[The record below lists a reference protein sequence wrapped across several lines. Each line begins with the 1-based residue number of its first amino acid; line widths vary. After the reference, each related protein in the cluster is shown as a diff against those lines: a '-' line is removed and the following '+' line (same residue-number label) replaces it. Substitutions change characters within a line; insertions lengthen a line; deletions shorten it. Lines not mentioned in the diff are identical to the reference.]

1 MASLPYPR
9 CLLSITLWVRGYGR
23 DAIASYALWV
33 RGYDRDAIASYALWV
48 RGYGR
53 DAIPSYLYFLI
64 YPSARSSPNSFA
76 LLKHSIASFLRFS
89 CTSARPFIM

>member
-9 CLLSITLWVRGYGR
+9 CLLSITLWVRGYG
-23 DAIASYALWV
+23 
-33 RGYDRDAIASYALWV
+33 RDAIASYALWV

-76 LLKHSIASFLRFS
+76 LLKHSRASFLRFN

>member
-9 CLLSITLWVRGYGR
+9 CLLSITLLVRGYGR
-23 DAIASYALWV
+23 DAIHSYALWV
-33 RGYDRDAIASYALWV
+33 RD
-48 RGYGR
+48 YGR
-53 DAIPSYLYFLI
+53 DAIASYLYFLI

>member
-9 CLLSITLWVRGYGR
+9 CLLSITLWVRGYGK
-23 DAIASYALWV
+23 
-33 RGYDRDAIASYALWV
+33 DAIASYALWV

>member
-9 CLLSITLWVRGYGR
+9 CLLSITLWVRGYGK
-23 DAIASYALWV
+23 
-33 RGYDRDAIASYALWV
+33 DAIASYALWV

-53 DAIPSYLYFLI
+53 DAIASYLYFLI

>member
-1 MASLPYPR
+1 MAEMPYPR

-33 RGYDRDAIASYALWV
+33 RGY
-48 RGYGR
+48 GR

-64 YPSARSSPNSFA
+64 YSSARSSPNSFA

>member
-23 DAIASYALWV
+23 DV
-33 RGYDRDAIASYALWV
+33 IASYALWV

>member
-23 DAIASYALWV
+23 N
-33 RGYDRDAIASYALWV
+33 AIASYALWV

-53 DAIPSYLYFLI
+53 NAIASYLYFLI
-64 YPSARSSPNSFA
+64 YSSARSSPNSFA

>member
-9 CLLSITLWVRGYGR
+9 CLLSINLWVRGYG
-23 DAIASYALWV
+23 
-33 RGYDRDAIASYALWV
+33 RDAIASYALWV

-76 LLKHSIASFLRFS
+76 LLKHSIASFLRLS

>member
-23 DAIASYALWV
+23 DT
-33 RGYDRDAIASYALWV
+33 IASYALWV
-48 RGYGR
+48 RGYGIP
-53 DAIPSYLYFLI
+53 AIPTYLYFLI

-76 LLKHSIASFLRFS
+76 LLKHSIASFLRFN

>member
-9 CLLSITLWVRGYGR
+9 CLLSINLWVRGYG
-23 DAIASYALWV
+23 
-33 RGYDRDAIASYALWV
+33 RDAIASYALWV

>member
-9 CLLSITLWVRGYGR
+9 CLLSINLWVRSYG
-23 DAIASYALWV
+23 
-33 RGYDRDAIASYALWV
+33 RDAIASYALWV

>member
-9 CLLSITLWVRGYGR
+9 CLLTITLWVRGYGK
-23 DAIASYALWV
+23 
-33 RGYDRDAIASYALWV
+33 DAIASYALWV

-53 DAIPSYLYFLI
+53 NAIASYLYFLI

>member
-33 RGYDRDAIASYALWV
+33 RGYG
-48 RGYGR
+48 RG
-53 DAIPSYLYFLI
+53 AIPSYLYFLI

>member
-33 RGYDRDAIASYALWV
+33 RGYGRDAIA
-48 RGYGR
+48 
-53 DAIPSYLYFLI
+53 SYLYFLI

>member
-23 DAIASYALWV
+23 NAIASYALWV

-53 DAIPSYLYFLI
+53 DAIASYLYFLI

>member
-23 DAIASYALWV
+23 DTIASYALWV
-33 RGYDRDAIASYALWV
+33 RGYDRDAIA
-48 RGYGR
+48 
-53 DAIPSYLYFLI
+53 SYLYFLI

>member
-33 RGYDRDAIASYALWV
+33 RGY
-48 RGYGR
+48 GK

>member
-33 RGYDRDAIASYALWV
+33 RGYGRDAIASYALWV

-53 DAIPSYLYFLI
+53 DAIASYLYFLI

>member
-9 CLLSITLWVRGYGR
+9 CLLSITLWMRGYGR
-23 DAIASYALWV
+23 DAIASYALWM
-33 RGYDRDAIASYALWV
+33 RGYGRNAIASYALWV

>member
-23 DAIASYALWV
+23 NAIASYALWV
-33 RGYDRDAIASYALWV
+33 RGYGRDTIASYALWV

>member
-9 CLLSITLWVRGYGR
+9 CLPSIN
-23 DAIASYALWV
+23 LWV

-76 LLKHSIASFLRFS
+76 LLKHSIASFLRFN

>member
-9 CLLSITLWVRGYGR
+9 CLPSIN
-23 DAIASYALWV
+23 LWV
-33 RGYDRDAIASYALWV
+33 RGYDRDAIASYALWM

-53 DAIPSYLYFLI
+53 NAIASYLYFLI

>member
-33 RGYDRDAIASYALWV
+33 RGYDRDAIASY
-48 RGYGR
+48 
-53 DAIPSYLYFLI
+53 LYFLI

>member
-9 CLLSITLWVRGYGR
+9 CLLSITLWVRDYGR
-23 DAIASYALWV
+23 DAIASYALWM
-33 RGYDRDAIASYALWV
+33 

-53 DAIPSYLYFLI
+53 NAIASYLYFLI

-76 LLKHSIASFLRFS
+76 LLKHSIASFLRFN

>member
-23 DAIASYALWV
+23 DT
-33 RGYDRDAIASYALWV
+33 IASYALWV

-53 DAIPSYLYFLI
+53 DAIASYLYFLI

>member
-33 RGYDRDAIASYALWV
+33 RGYGKDAIA
-48 RGYGR
+48 
-53 DAIPSYLYFLI
+53 SYLYFLI

>member
-33 RGYDRDAIASYALWV
+33 RGY
-48 RGYGR
+48 GR
-53 DAIPSYLYFLI
+53 NAIPSYLYFLI

>member
-9 CLLSITLWVRGYGR
+9 CLLSINLWVRGYGK
-23 DAIASYALWV
+23 
-33 RGYDRDAIASYALWV
+33 DAIASYALWV

>member
-9 CLLSITLWVRGYGR
+9 CLLSINLWVRGYDR
-23 DAIASYALWV
+23 DTIASYALWV
-33 RGYDRDAIASYALWV
+33 RGYDRDAIA
-48 RGYGR
+48 
-53 DAIPSYLYFLI
+53 SYLYFLI

-76 LLKHSIASFLRFS
+76 LLKHSIASFLRFN

>member
-33 RGYDRDAIASYALWV
+33 RGYD
-48 RGYGR
+48 R

>member
-23 DAIASYALWV
+23 NAIASYALWV
-33 RGYDRDAIASYALWV
+33 RGYGKDAIASYALWV

>member
-23 DAIASYALWV
+23 DAIP
-33 RGYDRDAIASYALWV
+33 SYALWV

-64 YPSARSSPNSFA
+64 
-76 LLKHSIASFLRFS
+76 IAVR
-89 CTSARPFIM
+89 

>member
-9 CLLSITLWVRGYGR
+9 CLLSINLWVRGYGR
-23 DAIASYALWV
+23 DAIASYALW
-33 RGYDRDAIASYALWV
+33 G

>member
-9 CLLSITLWVRGYGR
+9 CLLSITLWVRGYG
-23 DAIASYALWV
+23 
-33 RGYDRDAIASYALWV
+33 RDAIASYALWV

>member
-23 DAIASYALWV
+23 DAIASYALWM
-33 RGYDRDAIASYALWV
+33 

-53 DAIPSYLYFLI
+53 DAIASYLYFLI

>member
-9 CLLSITLWVRGYGR
+9 CLLTTTLWVRGYGK
-23 DAIASYALWV
+23 
-33 RGYDRDAIASYALWV
+33 DAIASYALWV

-64 YPSARSSPNSFA
+64 YSSARSSPNSFA

>member
-9 CLLSITLWVRGYGR
+9 CLLSINLWVRGYGR

-33 RGYDRDAIASYALWV
+33 RGYGKDAIA
-48 RGYGR
+48 
-53 DAIPSYLYFLI
+53 SYLYFLI

>member
-9 CLLSITLWVRGYGR
+9 CLPSIT
-23 DAIASYALWV
+23 LWV

-76 LLKHSIASFLRFS
+76 LLKHSIASFLRFN
-89 CTSARPFIM
+89 CTSASPFIM

>member
-9 CLLSITLWVRGYGR
+9 CLLSITLWMRGYGR

-33 RGYDRDAIASYALWV
+33 RGYGKDAIA
-48 RGYGR
+48 
-53 DAIPSYLYFLI
+53 SYLYFLI